1 MLLIPYLGIWVVIPL
16 IPLALFM
23 AEVMRGRGRS
33 VMANVSGTAL
43 IASTY
48 LAWYTLMGGILIN
61 LFVAVSIVW
70 VTYHAFSA
78 LYVESKL
85 PFRRGIK
92 PYHSS
97 MLWFI
102 SLPALAYG
110 LYITSGTLSLVV
122 LIEPSL
128 RALIAIKEDKLSMG
142 DLRRRI
148 REIGIG
154 LLIESLVLATLVL
167 ILIYALA

>member
-1 MLLIPYLGIWVVIPL
+1 
-16 IPLALFM
+16 
-23 AEVMRGRGRS
+23 
-33 VMANVSGTAL
+33 MANVSGTAL

-78 LYVESKL
+78 LYVEGRL
-85 PFRRGIK
+85 PFRRGGVK

-110 LYITSGTLSLVV
+110 LYITSGTLSLAV